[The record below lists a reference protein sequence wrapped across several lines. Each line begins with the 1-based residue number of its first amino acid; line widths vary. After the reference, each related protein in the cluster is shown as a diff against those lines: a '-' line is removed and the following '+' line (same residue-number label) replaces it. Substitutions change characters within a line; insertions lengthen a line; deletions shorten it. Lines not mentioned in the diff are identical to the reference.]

1 MKNGKIVNFVL
12 EISQVFL
19 VFLGVY
25 SAVMCAA
32 LSLSLPVNRMVATL
46 VLLSAA
52 FLFYGLFT
60 VLETFRRGK
69 LYGMLGI
76 TVFVI
81 LVILRFRIVLL
92 KGAVTIINTYL
103 KEFMNYTQSS
113 ITLLSSKG
121 FAGESAG
128 LEYCTTLVTIVVA
141 GWLIA
146 LISRD
151 RKSVV

>member
-1 MKNGKIVNFVL
+1 MKKGRIVNFIL

-32 LSLSLPVNRMVATL
+32 LSLSPARVNRMAATL

-60 VLETFRRGK
+60 VLETFHHGK
-69 LYGMLGI
+69 FYGMLGI
-76 TVFVI
+76 TAFVI

-103 KEFMNYTQSS
+103 KEFMNYTQSN
-113 ITLLSSKG
+113 ITLLS
-121 FAGESAG
+121 GERICRGKCG
-128 LEYCTTLVTIVVA
+128 LEYCTTLVTI
-141 GWLIA
+141 LIA
-146 LISRD
+146 
-151 RKSVV
+151 